1 MPYPVSTSLAERI
14 EALYG
19 RPRADLEAH
28 AATTDRPTM
37 LAALLDAC
45 CTVELAE
52 KNIEFQRERLL
63 QLADL
68 GCDIGPATAGHL
80 LDCSRRIAESVA
92 IRDTQA
98 RHATAVIQ
106 SLHRAPAPAATPV
119 SPAPAAA
126 TVRAAHAR

>member
-1 MPYPVSTSLAERI
+1 MPHPVADQLAERI
-14 EALYG
+14 ESLYG

-28 AATTDRPTM
+28 SATTDQPTM
-37 LAALLDAC
+37 LAALLGSLSA
-45 CTVELAE
+45 VELAE

-63 QLADL
+63 QLADP
-68 GCDIGPATAGHL
+68 GRGIGSATPGHL

-98 RHATAVIQ
+98 RHANAVMR

-119 SPAPAAA
+119 AQTPAPAA
-126 TVRAAHAR
+126 TTARTR